1 MNSPLFLIRAAATV
15 GACLVLGACVSLNRE
30 FPEIRNFTLDPVPQS
45 SQRQSPVTGES
56 LVVTSFTASPGVSD
70 TLFLL
75 RRDGSRVEK
84 DFHNRFVVPPAKL
97 VQEETATWLRHS
109 DVFGDVRTVPEADL
123 PNWVLTGH
131 LLRLEGDFSG
141 SPSEAVIEVQYF
153 LRPPIGVEGPRFAAT
168 YVERAAMDSSSP
180 KALSNAWNEAFAA
193 VLGRLEADLT
203 KHIQE

>member
-1 MNSPLFLIRAAATV
+1 MNSPHFLIRAAATV
-15 GACLVLGACVSLNRE
+15 GACLFLGACVSLNRE
-30 FPEIRNFTLDPVPQS
+30 FPEIRNFTLDPAHQTS
-45 SQRQSPVTGES
+45 ERQSPVTGES

-75 RRDGSRVEK
+75 RREGSRVEK

-97 VQEETATWLRHS
+97 VQEETANWLRQS

-141 SPSEAVIEVQYF
+141 SPSEAVIAVQYF
-153 LRPPIGVEGPRFAAT
+153 LRPPIGVEGARFAAT
-168 YVERAAMDSSSP
+168 YEERAALDDSSP
-180 KALSNAWNEAFAA
+180 QALSKAWNGAFAA
-193 VLGRLEADLT
+193 VLGRLETDIAA
-203 KHIQE
+203 HIQQ